1 MGSQFDPILVFSSRL
16 EIVARL
22 ANGQPLSFTELSK
35 ATGLADGNL
44 HVQTRKLLEAGYLSQ
59 AQAKG
64 PGRGRTLYQIT
75 ERGERRLRLLIA
87 ALEQSLE
94 RPTGPRARPVPAPAA
109 ADGRESRPAKDDSQ
123 VW

>member
-1 MGSQFDPILVFSSRL
+1 MGSHFDPILVFSSRL
-16 EIVARL
+16 EIVACL
-22 ANGQPLSFTELSK
+22 ANGQPLSFTELRE

-59 AQAKG
+59 TPARG

-94 RPTGPRARPVPAPAA
+94 RPPGPLTRPAPAPTA
-109 ADGRESRPAKDDSQ
+109 TEGREGRPAKDESQ